1 MGMNSM
7 DDAPLTAN
15 PDAADYLAYAVAL
28 IATAGAEFEDI
39 RKKNPALAAEVILR
53 HLGYLHAELSAAAD
67 RLGIRPDRYADGRA
81 VVSTLD
87 LGTRTFVKTWHPDA
101 DHAVN
106 ACREAGVIKTD
117 HGDWCVIVSAPG
129 HLDARPMAA
138 DSAEAVDDLGH
149 RAMIW
154 PR

>member
-1 MGMNSM
+1 MK
-7 DDAPLTAN
+7 DLPLTD
-15 PDAADYLAYAVAL
+15 PDGVDFLKFTAALV
-28 IATAGAEFEDI
+28 ITAAAEFEDI
-39 RKKNPALAAEVILR
+39 RKKNPALAAEAILA
-53 HLGYLHAELSAAAD
+53 HLHHVHAQLGAAVD
-67 RLGIRPDRYADGRA
+67 RFAGTPPDRYADGRA

-101 DHAVN
+101 DHPMNVLG
-106 ACREAGVIKTD
+106 EVGVVETD
-117 HGDWCVIVSAPG
+117 HGRWCVIVSAPG
-129 HLDARPMAA
+129 HLDARPLPA

>member
-1 MGMNSM
+1 MK
-7 DDAPLTAN
+7 DLPLT
-15 PDAADYLAYAVAL
+15 PDPVEFLKFSAGL
-28 IATAGAEFEDI
+28 IATAGAEFEEI
-39 RKKNPALAAEVILR
+39 GKTNPALAAEVILR
-53 HLGYLHAELSAAAD
+53 HLGYLHAELSSAAD

-129 HLDARPMAA
+129 HLDALPLSTESAQAA
-138 DSAEAVDDLGH
+138 DDLSAEIKKGG
-149 RAMIW
+149 
-154 PR
+154 